1 MPRPLIRDK
10 VMTRINLM
18 LDKEALENAQSR
30 AAKAGLNPAI
40 AGSSSAFVRWLID
53 EYNNA
58 IVITACD
65 NDKYLFRSVPEL
77 ATKMAK
83 FCAESERIEM
93 QELGLDK
100 INDSISLVNKRLK
113 KANEKK

>member
-1 MPRPLIRDK
+1 MPRQLRDK
-10 VMTRINLM
+10 AMTRVNLTI
-18 LDKEALENAQSR
+18 DKDALSAAQR
-30 AAKAGLNPAI
+30 KAALAGIEPTI
-40 AGSSSAFVRWLID
+40 AGNSSAFVRWLID

-65 NDKYLFRSVPEL
+65 NDKYLFRSVPEQ

-83 FCAESERIEM
+83 FCAESERIKM

-113 KANEKK
+113 KANKKK